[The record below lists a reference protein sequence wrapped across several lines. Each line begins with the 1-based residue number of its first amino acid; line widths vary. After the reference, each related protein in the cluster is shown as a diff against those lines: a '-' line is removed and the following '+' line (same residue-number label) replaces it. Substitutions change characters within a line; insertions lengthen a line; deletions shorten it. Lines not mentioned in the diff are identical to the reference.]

1 MIKIACLLFLFVV
14 VYYIFKE
21 HSSAFTSLFW
31 KSASSFCFLLV
42 GFCAFAACV
51 DRRYGEWMLIGL
63 VSGAIGDVLLALPFC
78 YPKRKNLFFL
88 GGLLFFLFGHLAY
101 VATLFVMPVK
111 AGILVAICSILLALL
126 VIAVLKKKQV
136 DFQEMRLPSTV
147 YAAVILFMEA
157 CALWHL
163 QDGMLYGGILNI
175 ASLCF
180 VLSDLILA
188 FMLFGNRNTTRMTRW
203 NLSLYY
209 TAQLLLALRQC
220 CCRHISVV
228 FGHAVL

>member
-21 HSSAFTSLFW
+21 HSSAFTSLCW

-88 GGLLFFLFGHLAY
+88 GGLLFFLFGHLDR
-101 VATLFVMPVK
+101 K
-111 AGILVAICSILLALL
+111 
-126 VIAVLKKKQV
+126 
-136 DFQEMRLPSTV
+136 
-147 YAAVILFMEA
+147 
-157 CALWHL
+157 
-163 QDGMLYGGILNI
+163 
-175 ASLCF
+175 
-180 VLSDLILA
+180 
-188 FMLFGNRNTTRMTRW
+188 
-203 NLSLYY
+203 
-209 TAQLLLALRQC
+209 
-220 CCRHISVV
+220 SVV
-228 FGHAVL
+228 

>member
-101 VATLFVMPVK
+101 LAPVYNRGRRIIVLLVTDHCNHPCRDGSGRSVCGKFPPNSVRYALWPTPYPVCGCRSSLWRTWPGCLFVRK
-111 AGILVAICSILLALL
+111 GNG
-126 VIAVLKKKQV
+126 
-136 DFQEMRLPSTV
+136 R
-147 YAAVILFMEA
+147 
-157 CALWHL
+157 
-163 QDGMLYGGILNI
+163 
-175 ASLCF
+175 
-180 VLSDLILA
+180 SDRTSRCKRRGRA
-188 FMLFGNRNTTRMTRW
+188 
-203 NLSLYY
+203 
-209 TAQLLLALRQC
+209 
-220 CCRHISVV
+220 
-228 FGHAVL
+228 

>member
-78 YPKRKNLFFL
+78 YPKKKNLFFL

-101 VATLFVMPVK
+101 VAALFVMPVK

-126 VIAVLKKKQV
+126 VIEVLKKKQV

-209 TAQLLLALRQC
+209 TAQLLLALTM
-220 CCRHISVV
+220 
-228 FGHAVL
+228 LL

>member
-101 VATLFVMPVK
+101 VAALFVMPVK

-126 VIAVLKKKQV
+126 VIEVLKKKQV

-163 QDGMLYGGILNI
+163 QMIL
-175 ASLCF
+175 
-180 VLSDLILA
+180 
-188 FMLFGNRNTTRMTRW
+188 
-203 NLSLYY
+203 
-209 TAQLLLALRQC
+209 
-220 CCRHISVV
+220 
-228 FGHAVL
+228 

>member
-1 MIKIACLLFLFVV
+1 
-14 VYYIFKE
+14 
-21 HSSAFTSLFW
+21 
-31 KSASSFCFLLV
+31 
-42 GFCAFAACV
+42 
-51 DRRYGEWMLIGL
+51 
-63 VSGAIGDVLLALPFC
+63 
-78 YPKRKNLFFL
+78 
-88 GGLLFFLFGHLAY
+88 
-101 VATLFVMPVK
+101 MPVK

-126 VIAVLKKKQV
+126 VIEVLKKKQV

-163 QDGMLYGGILNI
+163 QDGKLYGGILNI

-188 FMLFGNRNTTRMTRW
+188 FMLFGNRNTTCMTRW

-209 TAQLLLALRQC
+209 TAQLLLALTM
-220 CCRHISVV
+220 
-228 FGHAVL
+228 LL